1 MENISLL
8 RSLTEENLRDKRV
21 LLRIDLNVPIE
32 NSALLDDYRIKR
44 ALPTIEFLKKK
55 KSKVVIISHHPC
67 LTQTLRPMEEALAKY
82 IPAAFIEDVSDAQGI
97 RDALD
102 DGRVAVC
109 ENLRFHDEEESND
122 EDFAKRL
129 AMLGDLYVN
138 DAFSAS
144 HRNHASI
151 VLIPKFLP
159 SHLGFLFEEEIQ
171 KLSIAFNPPHKFL
184 FVLGGGKSKS
194 KFHLI
199 KKFLPIADAI
209 FVGGALSFNFFK
221 AMGYEIGASYYE
233 EVDVPADLVRH
244 KKILLPID
252 VRTRHDEKV
261 MLKKPEEVEKN
272 DSILDIGPQTL
283 AMLKEH
289 IKEVRFI
296 LWNGPLGDYLVPG
309 FGEGTL
315 AFIDVL
321 RKSKAQ
327 IVAGGGDTTA
337 FISQCGAQNVFD
349 FISTGGGSMLDFLA
363 EGTLPGI
370 EALKLGIRH

>member
-1 MENISLL
+1 
-8 RSLTEENLRDKRV
+8 
-21 LLRIDLNVPIE
+21 
-32 NSALLDDYRIKR
+32 
-44 ALPTIEFLKKK
+44 
-55 KSKVVIISHHPC
+55 
-67 LTQTLRPMEEALAKY
+67 
-82 IPAAFIEDVSDAQGI
+82 VSDAQGI

-102 DGRVAVC
+102 DGKVAVC
-109 ENLRFHDEEESND
+109 ENLRFHGEEESND
-122 EDFAKRL
+122 ENFAKRL

-244 KKILLPID
+244 KKILLPVD
-252 VRTRHDEKV
+252 VRTRHGEKV

-370 EALKLGIRH
+370 EALKLGIRR